1 MIKKTIKKIITKVVK
16 YFFKNNRQKD
26 FFLQRIF
33 NLLERDP
40 LLFAYN
46 SNGIL
51 NYENDIISG
60 EYFLISEVLPK
71 YIPINKKAVIFDVGA
86 NIGNYSSNLA
96 SIYSNSFIYSF
107 EPNVN
112 TFSLLRKNVE
122 KLKTIIPINI
132 GLSDIKK
139 EAEIYTYINNLNSE
153 HASLYKEVLSD
164 LHKDNSI
171 TSVKIELDS
180 LDEFCNNYK
189 IDNIDFL
196 KIDTEGNEWDVLKG
210 GIQMIN
216 EGKIKIIQFEFN
228 EMNIM
233 SRVFLKDFY
242 QILKDYRIYRLSE
255 KRLIPLFQYD
265 STNEIFKFQN
275 LLAIHNTL

>member
-1 MIKKTIKKIITKVVK
+1 MIKKILKKVVK
-16 YFFKNNRQKD
+16 CFFKNTEQKD
-26 FFLQRIF
+26 FLLNYMFKI
-33 NLLERDP
+33 LERDP

-46 SNGIL
+46 TNGIL

-60 EYFLISEVLPK
+60 ENFLISKVLSK
-71 YIPINKKAVIFDVGA
+71 YIPNNKEAIIFDIGA
-86 NIGNYSSNLA
+86 NIGKYSSNLA
-96 SIYSNSFIYSF
+96 SIYSNSLIYSF

-112 TFSLLRKNVE
+112 TFNLLKKNVE
-122 KLKTIIPINI
+122 DLKTIIPINI
-132 GLSDIKK
+132 GLSDVKK
-139 EAEIYTYINNLNSE
+139 TSEIYTYSNDLNSE
-153 HASLYKEVLSD
+153 HASLYKEVFSD
-164 LHKDNSI
+164 LHKDGRI
-171 TSVKIELDS
+171 ISVKIELDS
-180 LDEFCNNYK
+180 LDGFCNSYN
-189 IDNIDFL
+189 IDSIDFL
-196 KIDTEGNEWDVLKG
+196 KIDTEGNELDVLKG
-210 GIQMIN
+210 SIQMIN
-216 EGKIKIIQFEFN
+216 DGKIKIIQFEFN